1 MWTRIKHSLTLRI
14 FLMTC
19 GLMIAVC
26 AATYGAIAYLTPLT
40 YTSILQEDLD
50 QKTEALLTAL
60 SGREPSACDE
70 LLSAFCRETGAALRL
85 SDEYGRILVEGTA
98 ERAAITT
105 EESETLEQDAVM

>member
-50 QKTEALLTAL
+50 QKTEALLTAVCVRRVAFRL
-60 SGREPSACDE
+60 LQGDGRSAPSV
-70 LLSAFCRETGAALRL
+70 R
-85 SDEYGRILVEGTA
+85 RIWANSV
-98 ERAAITT
+98 RY
-105 EESETLEQDAVM
+105 DFV